1 MSFGMPAKAGE
12 DSTWSWDRPPVRRE
26 DSPPIRIRAL
36 DVESRSRRGKRLA
49 VGLVVLAAVAL
60 AVHARIP
67 GFTDGD
73 SLYHIRHAWEYR
85 TRGPFQTGFRWLPF
99 SVIEREHANLW
110 YGFHVLLV
118 PLTFGDLLQGIRVGA
133 FLVTFASLVLA
144 WTALAKLGVRAPLV
158 WTLLFAFLTVD
169 SLYRLT
175 MLRPQPLSLGI
186 AMVVFALLA
195 SDRPSR
201 RALFLL
207 GAALTWI
214 HLSLA
219 WLPVGLWIATSAAR
233 LLRRRSVHW
242 TPGVALAAGLVV
254 GAFARP
260 NPMGALRLATVQIPI
275 WLAQKGGAVL
285 LHVGREL
292 LPYEGKDFG
301 ERLIPATVVAVSAIA
316 LFLVRRPAKAEDDRR
331 AVAGWAS
338 LALTPAYFAMSFLV
352 AKRANDLFVAFAVI
366 LAACAAEPWI
376 AAAREARSLAQ
387 AAPLVP
393 LALGALAAPMQT
405 VVQYADY
412 LDKTKRAGPMRLQTA
427 ALWIRDHAQPGDVV
441 FNVNW
446 DTFPRLFFWSPE
458 TYCVSGNDPV
468 FLYAADPERYWITRQ
483 LESDALI
490 EDGDRGFVCG
500 NPPCPSDKLEDV
512 HTAMVERF
520 RASWVLL
527 QRYRAPKLWAYLA
540 RDRRFHIAFQNGGET
555 VFAVLP

>member
-1 MSFGMPAKAGE
+1 
-12 DSTWSWDRPPVRRE
+12 
-26 DSPPIRIRAL
+26 L

-73 SLYHIRHAWEYR
+73 SLYHIRHAWVYR
-85 TRGPFQTGFRWLPF
+85 TQGLFQTGFRWLPF

-118 PLTFGDLLQGIRVGA
+118 PFTFGDLLVEIRVA
-133 FLVTFASLVLA
+133 ACLVTFASLVLA
-144 WTALAKLGVRAPLV
+144 WSAFAKLGVRAPLL
-158 WTLLFAFLTVD
+158 WTLLFAFLSVD

-186 AMVVFALLA
+186 AMLLFAQFA

-201 RALFLL
+201 RVVFLL
-207 GAALTWI
+207 AAAFAWI

-219 WLPVGLWIATSAAR
+219 WFPIGLWIAASAAR

-242 TPGVALAAGLVV
+242 IPGIVLAAGLAV

-275 WLAQKGGAVL
+275 WLAQKGNAVL

-292 LPYEGKDFG
+292 QPYEGKDFG
-301 ERLIPATVVAVSAIA
+301 NRLIPATVVAVSAIA
-316 LFLVRRPAKAEDDRR
+316 LFLARRPAKGEDDRR

-338 LALTPAYFAMSFLV
+338 LALAPAYFAMSFLV
-352 AKRANDLFVAFAVI
+352 AKRANDLFVAFTTI
-366 LAACAAEPWI
+366 LAACALEPWI
-376 AAAREARSLAQ
+376 AAWRESRTITRT
-387 AAPLVP
+387 APIVP
-393 LALGALAAPMQT
+393 LALGAIAAP
-405 VVQYADY
+405 VLSLAQYVHY
-412 LDKTKRAGPMRLQTA
+412 LEETKAAGPLRLEKPA
-427 ALWIRDHAQPGDVV
+427 EWIREHARPGDIV

-483 LESDALI
+483 LESDKLI
-490 EDGDRGFVCG
+490 ESGDRGFVCG
-500 NPPCPSDKLEDV
+500 NPPCPSDQLEDV

-520 RASWVLL
+520 HASWILL
-527 QRYRAPKLWAYLA
+527 QQRRAPNLWAYLA
-540 RDRRFHIAFQNGGET
+540 RDRRFQIAFQNGGET
-555 VFAVLP
+555 VFAVLR